1 MDLVHIVWLGTDA
14 AHGGVWGPDWTGLD
28 WHGAGC
34 EGVIVLCKFIER
46 RLDWS
51 G

>member
-1 MDLVHIVWLGTDA
+1 MLHMGES
-14 AHGGVWGPDWTGLD
+14 GGRTGLD